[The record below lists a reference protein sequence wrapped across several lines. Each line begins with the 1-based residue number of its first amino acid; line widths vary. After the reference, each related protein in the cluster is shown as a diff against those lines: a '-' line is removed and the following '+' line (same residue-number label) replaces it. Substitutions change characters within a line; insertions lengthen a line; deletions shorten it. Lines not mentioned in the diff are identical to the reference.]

1 MGLMVYLFDEVLG
14 VPAPDRH
21 QRRQS
26 AGSLDLVVD
35 NLTVDEVIASRV
47 GAEWAKVADASGRLH
62 ATNRT
67 ELATGLYRFG
77 GALPA
82 TLPEAVAAAQEAFR
96 TGTILF
102 FWNNEQVVDPAAY
115 LNLRQENE
123 AVFLRLFPM
132 KGG

>member
-1 MGLMVYLFDEVLG
+1 MGLSIHLFDEVLG
-14 VPAPDRH
+14 LPEPDRH
-21 QRRQS
+21 RRRQS
-26 AGSLDLVVD
+26 AGSLELVVS
-35 NLTVDEVIASRV
+35 NLTADEVIAARV
-47 GAEWAKVADASGRLH
+47 KAESAQVADANGRLL

-82 TLPEAVAAAQEAFR
+82 TLSEAVAAAQEAFR
-96 TGTILF
+96 KGTILF
-102 FWNNEQVVDPAAY
+102 FWNNEQVVDPFGY
-115 LNLRQENE
+115 LNLHQENE